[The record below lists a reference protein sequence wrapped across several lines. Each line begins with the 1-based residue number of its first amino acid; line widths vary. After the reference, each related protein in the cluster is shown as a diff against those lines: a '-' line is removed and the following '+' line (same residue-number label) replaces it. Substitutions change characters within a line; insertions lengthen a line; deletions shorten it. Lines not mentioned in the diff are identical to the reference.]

1 MRLILL
7 YFMAK
12 HTFKALFLSISLVFL
27 STKTSAQEAT
37 GGAPLRVPIISVSQE
52 ILRLPENYEVCWPV
66 IVSERTLAERAE
78 AKKSWVTRHWQQILG
93 GLVGAAAGYQLTTN
107 YSSFNSGWTWPT
119 IALGTTLGVIGLPGF
134 AGLAYG
140 GGALGMTQWPGKLP
154 LTIGLSL
161 GGGILGS
168 ILWKMLFPP
177 NPLLQQPGPGEFM
190 AFQNFSTELQCA
202 LVPVQGY
209 TEGAYRV
216 VYRFNGQEQ
225 TAQFQYDPGK
235 WIFLDDSGAPIG
247 TLAEKTQ
254 D

>member
-1 MRLILL
+1 
-7 YFMAK
+7 MAK
-12 HTFKALFLSISLVFL
+12 HTFKALFLTISLVFL
-27 STKTSAQEAT
+27 STKISAQEAE
-37 GGAPLRVPIISVSQE
+37 GNDRLRVPVISVSQE
-52 ILRLPENYEVCWPV
+52 TLQRPENMEVCWPA

-78 AKKSWVTRHWQQILG
+78 AKKSWLTRHWQQILG

-119 IALGTTLGVIGLPGF
+119 VALGTTLGVIGLPGF

-177 NPLLQQPGPGEFM
+177 NPLLQKPESGEYL
-190 AFQNFSTELQCA
+190 AFQNFSTEVQCA
-202 LVPVQGY
+202 TVPVQNY
-209 TEGAYRV
+209 TESSYRV
-216 VYRFNGQEQ
+216 VYRLNGQEQ
-225 TAQFQYDPGK
+225 TTQFQYDPGK
-235 WIFLDDSGAPIG
+235 WVYLNDSGLPIG
-247 TLAEKTQ
+247 TLSDETQ
-254 D
+254 N